1 MIDSL
6 QATAEALL
14 RRACIMPV
22 VTVDSVPQALQLAA
36 ALRDGGLTAIEFTLR
51 TPAALDALAA
61 VKEQHPD
68 LAVGAGTVLQPAQ
81 IDAVVD
87 VGADFI
93 ITPGTSPRLLD
104 ALVQAPIPVIPG
116 VATASEAMTIAE
128 RGFRVAKL
136 FPAGAVGGMALLKAL
151 HGPLPQL
158 RFCPTGGIDAGSAGD
173 YLALPNVLCVGGS
186 WMVQKAWLDAGDYDS
201 VRDASR
207 QAAALSVRRR
217 D

>member
-14 RRACIMPV
+14 RRARIMPV
-22 VTVDSVPQALQLAA
+22 VSVDSVPQALQLAA

-61 VKEQHPD
+61 AKEQHPD

-87 VGADFI
+87 VGADFM

-201 VRDASR
+201 VREASR
-207 QAAALSVRRR
+207 QAAALSVRSR

>member
-14 RRACIMPV
+14 RRARIMPV

-51 TPAALDALAA
+51 TPASLDALAA

-93 ITPGTSPRLLD
+93 ITPGISPRLLD

-136 FPAGAVGGMALLKAL
+136 FPAGAVGGTALLKAL

-201 VRDASR
+201 VREASR
-207 QAAALSVRRR
+207 QAAALSVRSR

>member
-14 RRACIMPV
+14 RRARIMPV
-22 VTVDSVPQALQLAA
+22 VSVDSVPQALQLAA

-61 VKEQHPD
+61 AKEQHPD

-87 VGADFI
+87 VGADFM

-128 RGFRVAKL
+128 RGFRVAKM

-201 VRDASR
+201 VREASR
-207 QAAALSVRRR
+207 QAAALSVRSR